1 MDAME
6 TDMTSGSGDMEEDDG
21 GGPAAAAGHRV
32 DAHQSAWSLL
42 SLARQLIDQGKPSIA
57 LQTVHGVADEGVK
70 GANCFPDEQ
79 AKLSGMTRFLSY
91 SDWRSGKQ
99 IMAAMRSKGGEQAVF
114 RTLNRARFLSY
125 SDWRSGKQIMAAMRS
140 KGGEQAVFR
149 TLNRARELYKSK
161 MQANAAVD
169 ELASLFAECAIAEA
183 QPLRSDLPSPC
194 AAVPSILI
202 DGNDT
207 SILAMSGRKQIM
219 LDAFADGSS
228 FVCLRCG
235 GLVSNLRKEE
245 HLAYWCGQV

>member
-6 TDMTSGSGDMEEDDG
+6 SDMPSGSGDMEEDAG
-21 GGPAAAAGHRV
+21 GGLAAAAGHRV

-57 LQTVHGVADEGVK
+57 LQA
-70 GANCFPDEQ
+70 
-79 AKLSGMTRFLSY
+79 
-91 SDWRSGKQ
+91 

-114 RTLNRARFLSY
+114 RTLNC
-125 SDWRSGKQIMAAMRS
+125 
-140 KGGEQAVFR
+140 
-149 TLNRARELYKSK
+149 ARELYKSK

-169 ELASLFAECAIAEA
+169 DLASLFAECAIAEA

-235 GLVSNLRKEE
+235 GLVSNLRKKE